1 MWHKSYTL
9 GRCLEAANVF
19 SVFFYTFWG
28 LAFCFWASEGQ
39 AFWGEITPRLYNF
52 YNCCPC
58 PRAAHAPGQQLWT
71 SLAPCSTQKALKQ
84 LKFDVEVKT
93 WNPVSA
99 RLWDCHWQ
107 NLRRRKIWRVQE
119 YKSTSVSPLTVS
131 VLCKMAAETHLRG
144 ETESFHT
151 LWYLQ
156 ISPQID
162 WIFPREELDPF
173 LGAQESR
180 WRIFGISFLMTA
192 F

>member
-1 MWHKSYTL
+1 MFFLYFSIPS
-9 GRCLEAANVF
+9 EAWPF
-19 SVFFYTFWG
+19 
-28 LAFCFWASEGQ
+28 ASEPQKAKPFEVKLLLGYTISII
-39 AFWGEITPRLYNF
+39 AT
-52 YNCCPC
+52 
-58 PRAAHAPGQQLWT
+58 HAPGQQLWT

-99 RLWDCHWQ
+99 RLWDCHWL